1 MYLVRQVLD
10 KEIDD
15 TDGLKSGKVNDLLLE
30 LPDDGPPC
38 VVAILTGPTSFSSLL
53 PGWMGRLTAWIR
65 TSLLRL
71 DPAEPDQIDW
81 WHVTRIDVAVH
92 IDLDREK
99 AGLLQTQEDVWK
111 RWLKPLPFS
120 ER

>member
-15 TDGLKSGKVNDLLLE
+15 KDGHKAGKVNDLVLE
-30 LPDDGPPC
+30 WRDDDC
-38 VVAILTGPTSFSSLL
+38 LQVEAILTGPDSFVSLL
-53 PGWMGRLTAWIR
+53 PNWMDKLTIWIR

-71 DPAEPDQIDW
+71 DSPDPHQIEW
-81 WHVTRIDVAVH
+81 SHVTHIDVAIH
-92 IDLDREK
+92 IDLDRRK
-99 AGLLQTQEDVWK
+99 AGLLRTQETVWK